1 MDYQILRSER
11 KTVVIQ
17 VETDGTVT
25 VRAPK
30 RCSFRKIDN
39 FVREKEHWIRTKQEE
54 IAVNRKKF
62 SGKKL
67 TEKERES
74 LRQKAGI
81 LLGERTALYAER
93 MQVSYKRI
101 TIRDQKTRWGSCS
114 TAGNLNFNWRLV
126 LAPRE
131 VLDYVVVHEL
141 CHRREMNHSQA
152 FWKEV
157 EKILP
162 DYRERQKWL
171 KDNGWRLMEEGF

>member
-114 TAGNLNFNWRLV
+114 TAGNLNFNWKLI
-126 LAPRE
+126 LMPPE
-131 VLDYVVVHEL
+131 ILDYVVVHEL
-141 CHRREMNHSQA
+141 AHRREMNHSSR
-152 FWKEV
+152 FWAQVAE
-157 EKILP
+157 ILP
-162 DYRERQKWL
+162 DYKARRQWL
-171 KDNGWRLMEEGF
+171 KENGNYV

>member
-62 SGKKL
+62 SEKKL

-81 LLGERTALYAER
+81 LSTNDCVRKGKISCNKLA
-93 MQVSYKRI
+93 VSIPRI
-101 TIRDQKTRWGSCS
+101 S
-114 TAGNLNFNWRLV
+114 
-126 LAPRE
+126 
-131 VLDYVVVHEL
+131 
-141 CHRREMNHSQA
+141 
-152 FWKEV
+152 
-157 EKILP
+157 
-162 DYRERQKWL
+162 
-171 KDNGWRLMEEGF
+171 

>member
-11 KTVVIQ
+11 KTVVIK

-39 FVREKEHWIRTKQEE
+39 FVREKEHWIRRKQEE

-62 SGKKL
+62 SGKNL

-131 VLDYVVVHEL
+131 VLDYVVIHEL
-141 CHRREMNHSQA
+141 AHRREMNHSAA
-152 FWKEV
+152 FWRIV
-157 EKILP
+157 EAEMP
-162 DYRERQKWL
+162 DYRKYRDWL
-171 KDNGWRLMEEGF
+171 KKNGSFLMEM

>member
-101 TIRDQKTRWGSCS
+101 TIRDQKTRW
-114 TAGNLNFNWRLV
+114 AAAALQ
-126 LAPRE
+126 E
-131 VLDYVVVHEL
+131 
-141 CHRREMNHSQA
+141 
-152 FWKEV
+152 
-157 EKILP
+157 I
-162 DYRERQKWL
+162 
-171 KDNGWRLMEEGF
+171 